1 MTFASTVIPRAGR
14 HIEVRTSVLA
24 VGSLAEVAGD
34 GPRGTEMKAQLRV
47 LFAVGVY
54 LVEFGG
60 LVALLAVPLGA
71 LRDFSS
77 RSPHWRSTPSPTSVS
92 SGGG

>member
-1 MTFASTVIPRAGR
+1 
-14 HIEVRTSVLA
+14 
-24 VGSLAEVAGD
+24 
-34 GPRGTEMKAQLRV
+34 MKAQLRV

>member
-1 MTFASTVIPRAGR
+1 
-14 HIEVRTSVLA
+14 
-24 VGSLAEVAGD
+24 
-34 GPRGTEMKAQLRV
+34 MKAQLRV

-71 LRDFSS
+71 LRGFSS
-77 RSPHWRSTPSPTSVS
+77 RSLHWRSPPSPTSVS